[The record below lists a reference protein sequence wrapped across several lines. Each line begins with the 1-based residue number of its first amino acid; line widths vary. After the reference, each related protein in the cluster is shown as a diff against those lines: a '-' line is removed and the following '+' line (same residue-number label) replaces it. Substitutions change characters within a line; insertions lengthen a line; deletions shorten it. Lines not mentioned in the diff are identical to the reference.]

1 MSTDIEPRPGTTASI
16 DRRVEQLET
25 AVSGLS
31 TELAIVKSEASHTR
45 ELMQAGFNALNAGQ
59 SAQTT
64 KLDQLLHQQQQQVLA
79 TADPEATPAGRL
91 LLKEIAE
98 ARVIALVAQQQAGA
112 LQTKVAFAAGAIAVL
127 MIFVNLLAPLARGLL
142 GLP

>member
-45 ELMQAGFNALNAGQ
+45 ELMQAGFNALNSGQ

-64 KLDQLLHQQQQQVLA
+64 KLDLLITQQQQA
-79 TADPEATPAGRL
+79 AIAAADPES
-91 LLKEIAE
+91 
-98 ARVIALVAQQQAGA
+98 
-112 LQTKVAFAAGAIAVL
+112 
-127 MIFVNLLAPLARGLL
+127 
-142 GLP
+142 